1 MVDNAILYPNEEG
14 GATQV
19 IDKIISSTPRL
30 LAIANLLLAV
40 TYLLYSAVADLFLG
54 STADAT
60 YLQNNNNNNNNNN
73 TNNNNLNDVN
83 RVMLVFCFRVYIN
96 RTFASCRDA

>member
-1 MVDNAILYPNEEG
+1 MVDDAILYPNEEG

-40 TYLLYSAVADLFLG
+40 TYLLHSPVADLFLG

-60 YLQNNNNNNNNNN
+60 YLQNNNNNNGGGEE
-73 TNNNNLNDVN
+73 TAPRSTDAHRLVSLGIVT
-83 RVMLVFCFRVYIN
+83 VMV
-96 RTFASCRDA
+96 AS